1 MEVVKTRGV
10 LESIIDSKLTSVTK
24 KGDWD
29 RGIPEIETTEIYRLA
44 HLVAYQGRFDYE
56 RWIEERDPNVSFLEG
71 ERSNEMRFRI
81 VKKPRLREIPNIMRH
96 RGWEEAQLQGGIL
109 VSIHDIPVLGIPEE
123 KQKTRTTYSLY
134 LPTDEE
140 GVFISNHLTRGL
152 RAKVTRLNPLGKGE
166 IASIDDIYSVAEMVA
181 RASVYYQEDL
191 IFREVIVLPNPS
203 T

>member
-1 MEVVKTRGV
+1 MEIVKTRGV

-140 GVFISNHLTRGL
+140 GVFISNHLARGL

>member
-1 MEVVKTRGV
+1 M
-10 LESIIDSKLTSVTK
+10 
-24 KGDWD
+24 
-29 RGIPEIETTEIYRLA
+29 
-44 HLVAYQGRFDYE
+44 
-56 RWIEERDPNVSFLEG
+56 EG

-140 GVFISNHLTRGL
+140 GVFISNHLARGL
-152 RAKVTRLNPLGKGE
+152 RAKIASLNPLAKGE

-191 IFREVIVLPNPS
+191 ISREVIVLPNPS
-203 T
+203 A